1 MHLISESSNRICLSF
16 GNKEEYDTFI
26 KYIKETTDVLPF
38 NFIIN
43 DFSSL
48 NEVDPNFDSDQS
60 IKFRHRRIFK

>member
-1 MHLISESSNRICLSF
+1 MHLINESSNRICLFF